1 MMRQRAQRTCRRPIA
16 PSVLALG
23 VLLAA
28 CGADSAGT
36 ETLERSVT
44 PSTLVSTDGE
54 LEMAIE
60 RIEDAKQLFASSVG
74 STYVVSFEF
83 VGQVSAEAGPVTVE
97 VAGGVVLAESYP
109 DATLEMVLP
118 SIPLRTVEDM
128 FERSLSTLV
137 GGGAVEVTFDESY
150 GFPTMLTIDP
160 VPGAIDDEFSVRV
173 ISVEPGDDTLDS
185 GDGY

>member
-1 MMRQRAQRTCRRPIA
+1 M
-16 PSVLALG
+16 
-23 VLLAA
+23 
-28 CGADSAGT
+28 
-36 ETLERSVT
+36 E
-44 PSTLVSTDGE
+44 
-54 LEMAIE
+54 IE

-97 VAGGVVLAESYP
+97 VAGGVVVAESYP

-137 GGGAVEVTFDESY
+137 DGGAVEVTFDESY
-150 GFPTMLTIDP
+150 GFPTTLTIDP
-160 VPGAIDDEFSVRV
+160 IPGAIDDEFSVRV